1 MDNSNN
7 PTNYYYKGETT
18 MNILKKTQDN
28 SIIRVIEIN
37 SEEFNNIFD
46 NSNTILQVTE
56 LSNIP
61 RTIIVEYIEMKS
73 YKINNKDDEVLY
85 VTK

>member
-1 MDNSNN
+1 
-7 PTNYYYKGETT
+7 

-46 NSNTILQVTE
+46 NSNTILQVAE

-73 YKINNKDDEVLY
+73 YKINNKDDEILY
-85 VTK
+85 VSK

>member
-1 MDNSNN
+1 
-7 PTNYYYKGETT
+7 

-46 NSNTILQVTE
+46 NSKTILQVAE

-85 VTK
+85 VSK

>member
-1 MDNSNN
+1 
-7 PTNYYYKGETT
+7 

-46 NSNTILQVTE
+46 NNNTILQVTE

-85 VTK
+85 VSK

>member
-1 MDNSNN
+1 
-7 PTNYYYKGETT
+7 

-46 NSNTILQVTE
+46 NNNTILQVAE

-85 VTK
+85 VSK

>member
-1 MDNSNN
+1 
-7 PTNYYYKGETT
+7 
-18 MNILKKTQDN
+18 MNILKKSQDN

-46 NSNTILQVTE
+46 NNNTILQVAE

-73 YKINNKDDEVLY
+73 YKINNKDDEILY
-85 VTK
+85 VSK

>member
-1 MDNSNN
+1 
-7 PTNYYYKGETT
+7 

-46 NSNTILQVTE
+46 NKNTILQVAE

-85 VTK
+85 VSK

>member
-1 MDNSNN
+1 
-7 PTNYYYKGETT
+7 

-46 NSNTILQVTE
+46 NSNTILQVAE

-73 YKINNKDDEVLY
+73 YKINNKDDEILY

>member
-1 MDNSNN
+1 
-7 PTNYYYKGETT
+7 

-46 NSNTILQVTE
+46 NNNTILQVAE

-61 RTIIVEYIEMKS
+61 RTIIVEYIELKS
-73 YKINNKDDEVLY
+73 YKINNKDDEILY

>member
-1 MDNSNN
+1 
-7 PTNYYYKGETT
+7 

-28 SIIRVIEIN
+28 FIIRVIEIN
-37 SEEFNNIFD
+37 SEEFNDIFD
-46 NSNTILQVTE
+46 NNNTILQVAE

-85 VTK
+85 VSK

>member
-1 MDNSNN
+1 
-7 PTNYYYKGETT
+7 

-46 NSNTILQVTE
+46 NNNTILQVAE

-61 RTIIVEYIEMKS
+61 RTIIVEYIQMKS
-73 YKINNKDDEVLY
+73 YKINNKDDEILY
-85 VTK
+85 VSK

>member
-1 MDNSNN
+1 
-7 PTNYYYKGETT
+7 

-46 NSNTILQVTE
+46 NNNTILQVAE

-73 YKINNKDDEVLY
+73 YKINDNDDEVLY
-85 VTK
+85 VSE

>member
-1 MDNSNN
+1 
-7 PTNYYYKGETT
+7 

-46 NSNTILQVTE
+46 NNNTILQVAE

>member
-1 MDNSNN
+1 
-7 PTNYYYKGETT
+7 

-46 NSNTILQVTE
+46 NNNTILQVAE

-73 YKINNKDDEVLY
+73 YKINNKDDEILY
-85 VTK
+85 VTE

>member
-1 MDNSNN
+1 
-7 PTNYYYKGETT
+7 

-46 NSNTILQVTE
+46 NNNTILQVAE

-73 YKINNKDDEVLY
+73 YKINNKDDEILY

>member
-1 MDNSNN
+1 
-7 PTNYYYKGETT
+7 

-46 NSNTILQVTE
+46 NNNTILQVAE

-61 RTIIVEYIEMKS
+61 RTIVVEYIEMKS

>member
-1 MDNSNN
+1 
-7 PTNYYYKGETT
+7 

-46 NSNTILQVTE
+46 NNNTILQVAE

-61 RTIIVEYIEMKS
+61 RTIVVEYIEMKS

-85 VTK
+85 VSK

>member
-1 MDNSNN
+1 
-7 PTNYYYKGETT
+7 
-18 MNILKKTQDN
+18 MNVLKKTQDN

-46 NSNTILQVTE
+46 NNNTILQVAE

-73 YKINNKDDEVLY
+73 YKINNKDDEILY
-85 VTK
+85 VTE

>member
-1 MDNSNN
+1 
-7 PTNYYYKGETT
+7 

-46 NSNTILQVTE
+46 NSNTILQVAE

-85 VTK
+85 VSK

>member
-1 MDNSNN
+1 
-7 PTNYYYKGETT
+7 

-46 NSNTILQVTE
+46 NNNTILQVAE

-73 YKINNKDDEVLY
+73 YKINNKDDEILY
-85 VTK
+85 VSK

>member
-1 MDNSNN
+1 
-7 PTNYYYKGETT
+7 

-46 NSNTILQVTE
+46 NSNTILQVAE

-85 VTK
+85 VSVTSR

>member
-1 MDNSNN
+1 
-7 PTNYYYKGETT
+7 

>member
-1 MDNSNN
+1 
-7 PTNYYYKGETT
+7 

-46 NSNTILQVTE
+46 NSNTILQVAE